1 MKKKTKSF
9 FICFVLVSIF
19 VLLLVL
25 CGEEGDDNTE
35 NKDKTQISKVRSEA
49 EEYLSGKDIEQYSNL
64 NFECKTINVPE
75 TDEIHSLYV
84 YPETISQVSP
94 TKENISKLVEI
105 LKKIIGNDF
114 VFENVYFYDVTES
127 DTDKAK
133 IVADDYERLSIYEV
147 CPPLIYSDYDNF
159 KEVEINMNCIY
170 ATKGKIGKY
179 VNAHNAFIGDEDF
192 TYVKSY
198 ICATD
203 DLSDKYKLLDG
214 EKSIEEAKKE
224 IEEYF
229 DQITIIDNS
238 DVNIKNSVV
247 SIDVYK
253 IPDEDI
259 YVYHADRTFSYD
271 NINFKVIRSGRAT
284 SSMMGNET
292 GIMAEA
298 FMIESGSVD
307 VFLGIMNTYSKVEE
321 KEKYID
327 IVSFESAVSKVSEF
341 LANQTV
347 FKVKGVSIEY
357 RLFYDKDVD
366 YLEAVP
372 YWLFTAENETDK
384 STTYVYVDLNTGET
398 TGNTVK

>member
-1 MKKKTKSF
+1 M
-9 FICFVLVSIF
+9 
-19 VLLLVL
+19 
-25 CGEEGDDNTE
+25 
-35 NKDKTQISKVRSEA
+35 
-49 EEYLSGKDIEQYSNL
+49 
-64 NFECKTINVPE
+64 
-75 TDEIHSLYV
+75 
-84 YPETISQVSP
+84 
-94 TKENISKLVEI
+94 
-105 LKKIIGNDF
+105 
-114 VFENVYFYDVTES
+114 
-127 DTDKAK
+127 
-133 IVADDYERLSIYEV
+133 
-147 CPPLIYSDYDNF
+147 
-159 KEVEINMNCIY
+159 
-170 ATKGKIGKY
+170 
-179 VNAHNAFIGDEDF
+179 NAHNAFIGDEDF

>member
-133 IVADDYERLSIYEV
+133 IVNKYELYLCNKRKDRKICE
-147 CPPLIYSDYDNF
+147 CTQ
-159 KEVEINMNCIY
+159 CIY
-170 ATKGKIGKY
+170 
-179 VNAHNAFIGDEDF
+179 
-192 TYVKSY
+192 
-198 ICATD
+198 
-203 DLSDKYKLLDG
+203 
-214 EKSIEEAKKE
+214 
-224 IEEYF
+224 
-229 DQITIIDNS
+229 
-238 DVNIKNSVV
+238 
-247 SIDVYK
+247 
-253 IPDEDI
+253 
-259 YVYHADRTFSYD
+259 R
-271 NINFKVIRSGRAT
+271 R
-284 SSMMGNET
+284 
-292 GIMAEA
+292 
-298 FMIESGSVD
+298 
-307 VFLGIMNTYSKVEE
+307 
-321 KEKYID
+321 
-327 IVSFESAVSKVSEF
+327 
-341 LANQTV
+341 
-347 FKVKGVSIEY
+347 
-357 RLFYDKDVD
+357 
-366 YLEAVP
+366 
-372 YWLFTAENETDK
+372 
-384 STTYVYVDLNTGET
+384 
-398 TGNTVK
+398 